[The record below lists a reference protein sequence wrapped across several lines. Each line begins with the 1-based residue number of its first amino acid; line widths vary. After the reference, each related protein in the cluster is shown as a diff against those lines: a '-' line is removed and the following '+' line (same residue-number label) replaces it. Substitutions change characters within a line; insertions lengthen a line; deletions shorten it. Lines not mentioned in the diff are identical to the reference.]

1 MGRVL
6 LSILLGAFAL
16 LVLVGAA
23 ELLGAKNPVLE
34 IVLGSLAVALYL
46 FLGEFLVAPR
56 DGRGLGTKWPT
67 MIAMGA
73 ALLGLTFLTDPFT
86 RGGWSEWATS
96 LGPVV
101 LLGWLGIL
109 AGGAAAGRFALQALS
124 LGGCRRSLRT
134 AAALMVGVAL
144 VVAAGVVPLTRADT
158 FPTAT
163 PEKAV
168 PVFWGAAILNLL
180 GAACLMFI
188 GAGAGR
194 SRRPSP
200 VELGFLA
207 FLSFVVAFLLAPTV
221 TFLSHGSTG
230 VMAGIL
236 GGVCSVVEFAVMA
249 LIGSTAL
256 RLPPAEPA

>member
-1 MGRVL
+1 MLQAPPGGDWRKASAQGWGL
-6 LSILLGAFAL
+6 RWLHGDRDYGSAAMEGHGQWAFL
-16 LVLVGAA
+16 TGV
-23 ELLGAKNPVLE
+23 
-34 IVLGSLAVALYL
+34 IVLGCV
-46 FLGEFLVAPR
+46 
-56 DGRGLGTKWPT
+56 
-67 MIAMGA
+67 
-73 ALLGLTFLTDPFT
+73 
-86 RGGWSEWATS
+86 
-96 LGPVV
+96 
-101 LLGWLGIL
+101 GIL
-109 AGGAAAGRFALQALS
+109 AGGAAAGRFTLQALS
-124 LGGCRRSLRT
+124 LHACRRCLRT

-144 VVAAGVVPLTRADT
+144 VVAAGVLPLTRADT

-168 PVFWGAAILNLL
+168 PVFRGAAILNLL